1 MHIEKDDRF
10 NVSAKADSQRR
21 TELGQAADLKSL
33 ETQGKAGVRV
43 GQMNPQ
49 ACPRPQQS
57 SAGELGPPL
66 TIKQVAAMIG
76 CSVWTVRQRLIP
88 ETGLPHVRLA
98 PRGRIIFY
106 RYQVEEWLRFRQQI
120 QGGKAA

>member
-21 TELGQAADLKSL
+21 TELGHAADSNAL
-33 ETQGKAGVRV
+33 EIQGKPGARI

-49 ACPRPQQS
+49 ACPRPKQS
-57 SAGELGPPL
+57 SAGELGPPMS
-66 TIKQVAAMIG
+66 IKEVAAMIG

-106 RYQVEEWLRFRQQI
+106 RYQVEEWLRFRQKI
-120 QGGKAA
+120 QGGEAA